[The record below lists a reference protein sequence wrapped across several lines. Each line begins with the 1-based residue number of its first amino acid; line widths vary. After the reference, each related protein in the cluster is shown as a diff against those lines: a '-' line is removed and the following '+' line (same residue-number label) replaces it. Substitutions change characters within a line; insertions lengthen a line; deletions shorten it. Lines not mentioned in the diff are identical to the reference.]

1 MVGVGASRQSLG
13 GAGSSAS
20 ALDDLEEIVDGL
32 AALVKA
38 ESPVVAIPLAQ
49 KVQRVFEAIEL
60 AKIAEL
66 KRSGASDRDARRR
79 ASAGGT
85 RSKKAASR
93 ASKRAD
99 AVDANPGLADD
110 VEKGEL
116 GEEQLDAIASAS
128 AKSGGD
134 AAVDTELIDEVKGSP
149 ADDAG
154 KITSRWLEERNDE
167 NGTKSRYDRQRERR
181 GVRFGFDPASGCESF
196 TGQGDRESI
205 EELKKAVKARADEL
219 YRLDGGRDVPA
230 GKHPRTHAQ
239 RMFDALCQLLTGGA
253 ANAGSTA
260 KSGSSGGSGGVRAM
274 LHVAVT
280 VDDAAADEIR
290 AATVGGEGYLPA
302 SVVERYGCDAM
313 IAGTVFGQQG
323 EVLWHG
329 REKRH
334 ATPAQMSALI
344 ARDGGC
350 VMCGADPS
358 RCEAHH
364 LVPWNAPG
372 RGETNVED
380 MALVCTDDHHWLHG
394 EQLTLY
400 WQLGPPDAGGE
411 RNRVWSTRPATADEV
426 APRKHQRA
434 A

>member
-1 MVGVGASRQSLG
+1 MVGVGASRQSNG
-13 GAGSSAS
+13 GVGSGPGAS
-20 ALDDLEEIVDGL
+20 GVAELDEIVEGL
-32 AALVKA
+32 AALVRA

-60 AKIAEL
+60 SKIAEH
-66 KRSGASDRDARRR
+66 KRSGASDRDTRRR

-93 ASKRAD
+93 ATKRAD
-99 AVDANPGLADD
+99 AVDVNPALADD

-128 AKSGGD
+128 DKSDGD
-134 AAVDTELIDEVKGSP
+134 AANDTELIDEIKGAP

-154 KITSRWLEERNDE
+154 KITSRWLERRDDE
-167 NGTKSRYDRQRERR
+167 NGTKSRYERQRARR
-181 GVRFGFDPASGCESF
+181 SVRFGFDPASQCESF
-196 TGQGDRESI
+196 TAHGDRESVR
-205 EELKKAVKARADEL
+205 EFEKMVKARADEL
-219 YRLDGGRDVPA
+219 YRADGGRDLPA

-239 RMFDALCQLLTGGA
+239 RMFDALHQLLTGASG
-253 ANAGSTA
+253 AGSTA
-260 KSGSSGGSGGVRAM
+260 KGASTSGGSVRTM
-274 LHVAVT
+274 LHTTLV
-280 VDDAAADEIR
+280 VDDSAADEIR

-302 SVVERYGCDAM
+302 SVLERYACGA
-313 IAGTVFGQQG
+313 IVAGTVFSQRG

-350 VMCGADPS
+350 VVCSADPS
-358 RCEAHH
+358 RCDAHH
-364 LVPWNAPG
+364 IVPWSAPG

-380 MALVCTDDHHWLHG
+380 MALVCSDDHHWLHD

-400 WQLGPPDAGGE
+400 WQLGPPDAGGKPT
-411 RNRVWSTRPATADEV
+411 RVWSTRPATPDEV
-426 APRKHQRA
+426 APKHRRA

>member
-1 MVGVGASRQSLG
+1 MVEVGASRQPDGSAGDVTASGLG
-13 GAGSSAS
+13 E
-20 ALDDLEEIVDGL
+20 LEEIVDGL

-38 ESPVVAIPLAQ
+38 ASPTSAIPFSQ

-60 AKIAEL
+60 AKIAEH
-66 KRSGASDRDARRR
+66 KRSGASDRDTRRK

-99 AVDANPGLADD
+99 AVDANPALADD
-110 VEKGEL
+110 VELGEL

-128 AKSGGD
+128 GKSHGD
-134 AAVDTELIDEVKGSP
+134 AANDEELIDEVKSAP
-149 ADDAG
+149 ADDAV
-154 KITSRWLEERNDE
+154 KITSRWLERRDDE
-167 NGTKSRYDRQRERR
+167 NGTKSRYKRQRERR
-181 GVRFGFDPASGCESF
+181 GVRFGYDPASQCEAA
-196 TGQGDRESI
+196 TAQGDREST
-205 EELKKAVKARADEL
+205 EEMKKAVKARADEL

-230 GKHPRTHAQ
+230 HKHPRTHVQ
-239 RMFDALCQLLTGGA
+239 RMFDAFYQLVVGGA
-253 ANAGSTA
+253 ATGV
-260 KSGSSGGSGGVRAM
+260 KRSSGSGGGVRSM
-274 LHVAVT
+274 LHVTLT
-280 VDDAAADEIR
+280 VDDAAAGEIR
-290 AATVGGEGYLPA
+290 AATVGGEGYLPTT
-302 SVVERYGCDAM
+302 VLDRYGCGS
-313 IAGTVFGQQG
+313 ILAGTVFSQCG

-334 ATPAQMSALI
+334 ATPAQMSTLI

-350 VMCGADPS
+350 VVCQADPS

-364 LVPWNAPG
+364 VVPWNAPG

-380 MALVCTDDHHWLHG
+380 MALVCTDDHHWLHE

-400 WQLGPPDAGGE
+400 WQLGPPDPDTGE
-411 RNRVWSTRPATADEV
+411 RKRVWSTRPATANEV
-426 APRKHQRA
+426 TPKHHRA

>member
-38 ESPVVAIPLAQ
+38 ESPVVAIPWAQ

-66 KRSGASDRDARRR
+66 KRSGASDRDTRRR

-260 KSGSSGGSGGVRAM
+260 KRGSSGGSGGVRAM

-411 RNRVWSTRPATADEV
+411 RNRVWSTRSATADEV